1 MVAKIGDKYYAL
13 TIPPKGKY
21 GREYEKFM
29 ILGEITANEKGEF
42 TLKTLEDNGVM
53 MLTTGFCAPSGG
65 DLALV
70 PRYGFSAVCGGVR
83 YGLADYGSMNFY
95 VESGG
100 PAKYG
105 YRITLNDSGAALI
118 GSVEQEWWSK
128 PETAENGL
136 LRAFDM
142 VQGGTSTKF
151 MSFYA
156 ASYYNGE
163 KGEYSGATMADCPI
177 YLYRMTVE
185 AQTSSGVTFIT
196 NDNNSNTGKG
206 GRNRSFQRKRH
217 CRCCRANV
225 CGIFD

>member
-1 MVAKIGDKYYAL
+1 MRLLRRGIVFRKVTADSDIVYGGTYILVAKIGDKYYAL
-13 TIPPKGKY
+13 TIPPEGKS
-21 GREYEKFM
+21 GRKYEKLM

-118 GSVEQEWWSK
+118 GSV
-128 PETAENGL
+128 
-136 LRAFDM
+136 
-142 VQGGTSTKF
+142 
-151 MSFYA
+151 
-156 ASYYNGE
+156 
-163 KGEYSGATMADCPI
+163 
-177 YLYRMTVE
+177 
-185 AQTSSGVTFIT
+185 
-196 NDNNSNTGKG
+196 
-206 GRNRSFQRKRH
+206 
-217 CRCCRANV
+217 
-225 CGIFD
+225 